1 MILWTI
7 QHRDAYKKM
16 MDTGTLQ
23 ADGQHSPCLDDF
35 RESYRW
41 MAEQMI
47 KRIGNPPRG
56 IVYPVWAWYQWEG
69 KRKRPDMR
77 THGRGCG
84 EKGTPITLL
93 TIDVPE
99 KHILLS
105 DFDYWHFVLNDIPL
119 RFSKDG
125 KIENCS
131 ETEKL
136 KSWEKIF
143 DTAYRIEGDEDTPI
157 STQAVLWEIKKEW
170 LIKAE
175 NFITR

>member
-1 MILWTI
+1 
-7 QHRDAYKKM
+7 
-16 MDTGTLQ
+16 
-23 ADGQHSPCLDDF
+23 
-35 RESYRW
+35 
-41 MAEQMI
+41 
-47 KRIGNPPRG
+47 
-56 IVYPVWAWYQWEG
+56 
-69 KRKRPDMR
+69 MR

-143 DTAYRIEGDEDTPI
+143 DTTYRIEGDGDTPM

>member
-1 MILWTI
+1 MDGRANDKKDRGSAERYCISGMGMVSVGRETETPRYENAWERLWGERDTDYFAY
-7 QHRDAYKKM
+7 HRCA
-16 MDTGTLQ
+16 G
-23 ADGQHSPCLDDF
+23 
-35 RESYRW
+35 
-41 MAEQMI
+41 
-47 KRIGNPPRG
+47 
-56 IVYPVWAWYQWEG
+56 
-69 KRKRPDMR
+69 
-77 THGRGCG
+77 
-84 EKGTPITLL
+84 
-93 TIDVPE
+93 

-143 DTAYRIEGDEDTPI
+143 DITYRIEGEEDAPV

>member
-1 MILWTI
+1 MDG
-7 QHRDAYKKM
+7 RANDKKDRRSAGRYCISGM
-16 MDTGTLQ
+16 GMVSVGKQTET
-23 ADGQHSPCLDDF
+23 
-35 RESYRW
+35 
-41 MAEQMI
+41 
-47 KRIGNPPRG
+47 PR
-56 IVYPVWAWYQWEG
+56 
-69 KRKRPDMR
+69 MR

-143 DTAYRIEGDEDTPI
+143 DITYRIEGDEDTPM